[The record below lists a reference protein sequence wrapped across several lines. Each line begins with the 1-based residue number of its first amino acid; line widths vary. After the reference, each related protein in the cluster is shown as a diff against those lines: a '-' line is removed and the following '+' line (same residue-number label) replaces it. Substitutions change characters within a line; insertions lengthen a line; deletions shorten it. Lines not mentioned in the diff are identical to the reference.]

1 MPDDAAERAHF
12 LTESARRFLPKKPS
26 RLMKNLSPRAKMLAG
41 SLSGGRIRPWISPFI
56 IYLDQLESMMDGRA
70 PRRPFEHRLLH
81 DANPET

>member
-1 MPDDAAERAHF
+1 
-12 LTESARRFLPKKPS
+12 
-26 RLMKNLSPRAKMLAG
+26 MLAG
-41 SLSGGRIRPWISPFI
+41 ALSGGRIRPWISPFI